1 MTVPAGNG
9 ADDTP
14 LPLQLVQDAPGPDGM
29 LAPLFHDLGMVEAA
43 GVVHGQSGVP
53 MHRMD
58 AGDSSHSTAFGS
70 SVQGGRDQGLQQGV
84 HDGEDRRHVSGH
96 RDGLNL
102 PRDTNGPFGY
112 DAEACAAGGVVLP
125 AGVNAFWSPEQLQPP
140 RGGEVTEEKKDINA
154 DDTAPQMKPVTLQY
168 YGMGISGNE
177 TDSILRNLKNCF
189 QDGYHG
195 EWAGF
200 YNLGFPALAQSRHV
214 MRHKQFRQTDKPHA
228 DYWYQDTEDKLT
240 KEYIQRHYD
249 ESV

>member
-1 MTVPAGNG
+1 MPAGNG

-125 AGVNAFWSPEQLQPP
+125 AGVNAFWSPEVRRAAIEEQSVMLLLEQLQPP
-140 RGGEVTEEKKDINA
+140 RGGEVTEEKKRK
-154 DDTAPQMKPVTLQY
+154 TSMLMTL
-168 YGMGISGNE
+168 
-177 TDSILRNLKNCF
+177 LLK
-189 QDGYHG
+189 
-195 EWAGF
+195 
-200 YNLGFPALAQSRHV
+200 
-214 MRHKQFRQTDKPHA
+214 
-228 DYWYQDTEDKLT
+228 
-240 KEYIQRHYD
+240 
-249 ESV
+249 